1 MLKRFDAT
9 FSVHK
14 VRAKA
19 LGDED
24 ALSSAIDFLLNNF
37 HDCMQP
43 PQPSVEVSPTASG
56 CSLEETEGMY
66 HVPACLEDD
75 TSPAVDVLLAMAE
88 R

>member
-1 MLKRFDAT
+1 M
-9 FSVHK
+9 
-14 VRAKA
+14 RAKA

-43 PQPSVEVSPTASG
+43 PQPSVELSSTASG
-56 CSLEETEGMY
+56 FSLEETEGTC
-66 HVPACLEDD
+66 HVPACLENDA
-75 TSPAVDVLLAMAE
+75 SPAVDVLLAMAE